1 MNQLQEIYNT
11 FITAFPAAWQ
21 PYIAFA
27 AGVCL
32 VVAIIQ
38 AIRKEFIWIV
48 VLIVLL
54 PASIPILKGTALTL
68 LAFIKFLFGVHD
80 SV

>member
-1 MNQLQEIYNT
+1 MDQLQQIYNT
-11 FITAFPAAWQ
+11 FITAFPVSWQ

-68 LAFIKFLFGVHD
+68 LAFIKFLFGIHD

>member
-32 VVAIIQ
+32 VVAVIQ

-68 LAFIKFLFGVHD
+68 LAFIKFLFGIHD

>member
-1 MNQLQEIYNT
+1 
-11 FITAFPAAWQ
+11 
-21 PYIAFA
+21 
-27 AGVCL
+27 
-32 VVAIIQ
+32 VVAVIQ

-68 LAFIKFLFGVHD
+68 LAFINFLFGVHD